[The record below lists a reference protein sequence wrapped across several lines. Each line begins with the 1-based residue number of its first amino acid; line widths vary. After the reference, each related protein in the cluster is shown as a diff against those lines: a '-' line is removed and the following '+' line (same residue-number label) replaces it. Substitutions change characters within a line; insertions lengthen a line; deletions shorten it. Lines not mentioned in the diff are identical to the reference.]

1 MLDNILHFSI
11 RNKLLVGLFTT
22 LLVLVGSWSLM
33 RLPIDAVPDITNN
46 QVQVI
51 TYAPSQSAQE
61 IERLVTFPL
70 EQGLVTIPQVEELRS
85 FSRFG
90 LSVITIVFEEDVDV
104 YWARQQVAER
114 LQKVQ
119 SQIPQGLGTPELAP
133 LSTGLGEIYQYTL
146 KVAKDQQDTYSLM
159 DLRTLQDWVIR
170 RQLLGIAGLADVSS
184 FGGYVKQYEI
194 ALDPEKLRSFSLS
207 IPEIFSALEKNNQN
221 TGGAYIDKR
230 PSAWFIRTEGL
241 LENTQ
246 EIENILVRNN
256 ENGTPLLIKDV
267 AEVNFGHATRYGA
280 MTYQD
285 QGEAVGGI
293 VLMMKGANAAEVI
306 EKVSAR
312 IAEISKTLPIGISI
326 EPFIDR
332 ADLVKNV
339 IKTVAKNLAEGALIV
354 IFVLVLMLGNWRAGL
369 VVASVIPL
377 AMLFAVAMMHAF
389 GISGNLMSLGA
400 IDFGLLVDGA
410 VIIVEAVVHHLEN
423 RKSKLKLSQ
432 KEMDDTVYE
441 AASQM
446 RSSATFGEAIIL
458 LVYLPILTL
467 YGVEGKMFKPMAQTV
482 SFAILGA
489 FVLSL
494 TYVPMMSA
502 LFLSKNPP
510 KEHNKADLALQF
522 IYKYFDKIFL
532 RALKHSKKVIAIA
545 FALLILSFWQFSRLG
560 GAFIPTLEEGDFAVE
575 MRLMT
580 GSSMQETIET
590 AGKSARVLMQNFP
603 EVLSVVGK
611 IGSSE
616 IPTDPMPMEAC
627 DLIVVLKP
635 KTAWT
640 SASDRETLAE
650 KMQERLEDEVLG
662 ASFGFQ
668 QPIQMRFN
676 ELMSGARQDIVVKI
690 FGEDLE
696 KLTAYGEKIAKLA
709 SKIDGVKDLY
719 VEQLVGLPEIVVRYK
734 RDALAVFGMDI
745 AEVNQTLAMAFAGQS
760 AGLVYEHEKRFD
772 LVVRLKKENRT
783 SLEDIKNLYITS
795 DTGKPI
801 PLGQIAEVRM
811 ENGLNQIQREGAQR
825 RMIVG
830 FNVRERDIKS
840 VVEELQTAVNQ
851 SIKLETAYRLEYS
864 GTFENLEAAQ
874 KRLMLAVPLALF
886 LIFMLLYFSF
896 NSVAQS
902 LLIFSAIP
910 FSAIGG
916 IWALSLR
923 DLPFSISAGVG
934 FIALFGVAVLNG
946 LVLMGAFNR
955 IAEKEPVLPVQKRI
969 EQGVQTRFR
978 PVLMTAMVASLGFFP
993 MAFSSSAGG
1002 EVQKPLAT
1010 VVIGGLLS
1018 ATLLTLLVLPC
1029 MYQLYIDYQN
1039 KKSS

>member
-1 MLDNILHFSI
+1 
-11 RNKLLVGLFTT
+11 
-22 LLVLVGSWSLM
+22 
-33 RLPIDAVPDITNN
+33 
-46 QVQVI
+46 
-51 TYAPSQSAQE
+51 
-61 IERLVTFPL
+61 
-70 EQGLVTIPQVEELRS
+70 
-85 FSRFG
+85 
-90 LSVITIVFEEDVDV
+90 
-104 YWARQQVAER
+104 
-114 LQKVQ
+114 
-119 SQIPQGLGTPELAP
+119 
-133 LSTGLGEIYQYTL
+133 
-146 KVAKDQQDTYSLM
+146 
-159 DLRTLQDWVIR
+159 
-170 RQLLGIAGLADVSS
+170 
-184 FGGYVKQYEI
+184 
-194 ALDPEKLRSFSLS
+194 
-207 IPEIFSALEKNNQN
+207 
-221 TGGAYIDKR
+221 
-230 PSAWFIRTEGL
+230 
-241 LENTQ
+241 
-246 EIENILVRNN
+246 
-256 ENGTPLLIKDV
+256 
-267 AEVNFGHATRYGA
+267 
-280 MTYQD
+280 
-285 QGEAVGGI
+285 
-293 VLMMKGANAAEVI
+293 
-306 EKVSAR
+306 
-312 IAEISKTLPIGISI
+312 
-326 EPFIDR
+326 
-332 ADLVKNV
+332 
-339 IKTVAKNLAEGALIV
+339 
-354 IFVLVLMLGNWRAGL
+354 
-369 VVASVIPL
+369 
-377 AMLFAVAMMHAF
+377 
-389 GISGNLMSLGA
+389 
-400 IDFGLLVDGA
+400 
-410 VIIVEAVVHHLEN
+410 
-423 RKSKLKLSQ
+423 
-432 KEMDDTVYE
+432 
-441 AASQM
+441 
-446 RSSATFGEAIIL
+446 
-458 LVYLPILTL
+458 
-467 YGVEGKMFKPMAQTV
+467 
-482 SFAILGA
+482 
-489 FVLSL
+489 
-494 TYVPMMSA
+494 
-502 LFLSKNPP
+502 
-510 KEHNKADLALQF
+510 
-522 IYKYFDKIFL
+522 
-532 RALKHSKKVIAIA
+532 
-545 FALLILSFWQFSRLG
+545 
-560 GAFIPTLEEGDFAVE
+560 
-575 MRLMT
+575 
-580 GSSMQETIET
+580 
-590 AGKSARVLMQNFP
+590 
-603 EVLSVVGK
+603 
-611 IGSSE
+611 
-616 IPTDPMPMEAC
+616 
-627 DLIVVLKP
+627 
-635 KTAWT
+635 
-640 SASDRETLAE
+640 
-650 KMQERLEDEVLG
+650 MQERLEDEVLG

-745 AEVNQTLAMAFAGQS
+745 AEINQTLAMAFAGQS

-840 VVEELQTAVNQ
+840 VVEELQKAVNQ